1 MSIQVLPDVA
11 LGRSHLIHHSKSK
24 AFIEDSDEEMGDDD
38 DEDAREVSAPA
49 LTDEA
54 GDGDDDGGDGEQE
67 QERVQSPSR
76 SATPATPAIS
86 TEAEVAQG
94 SGADGGAGVLRQAD
108 DGGMEV
114 DE

>member
-1 MSIQVLPDVA
+1 
-11 LGRSHLIHHSKSK
+11 
-24 AFIEDSDEEMGDDD
+24 MGDDD

-76 SATPATPAIS
+76 SATPATPATPAIP
-86 TEAEVAQG
+86 TEADVAQG
-94 SGADGGAGVLRQAD
+94 SGADGGAGVLRQAE